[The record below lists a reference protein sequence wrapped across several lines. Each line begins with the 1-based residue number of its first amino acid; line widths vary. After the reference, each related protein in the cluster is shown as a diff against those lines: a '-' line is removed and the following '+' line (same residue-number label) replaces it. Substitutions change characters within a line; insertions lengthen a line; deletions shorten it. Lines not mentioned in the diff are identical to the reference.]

1 MKIRKEIKKKSY
13 LKIYSCEASRE
24 IAEKIAKTAGR
35 ELGECELIRFKDG
48 EFQPFY
54 KTSIRG
60 AHVFIIQS
68 TVSPGD
74 NLLELLL
81 MIDAAKRA
89 SAYKVIAVIPYYGF
103 ARQDKKDAPRVSIG
117 AKLIANLLHAAGI
130 DRLIT
135 MDFHSDTIQGFFDIP
150 VDHLYSSAVLV
161 PYIQSLNIKGLLIA
175 SPDIGGAKRA
185 KAYSRFLSAEL
196 AICHKTR
203 LKPNVVEDI
212 TLIGNVKD
220 KNVLIVDDIIDTGG
234 TIVNAAKLIK
244 ENGAKSIRVFAT
256 HPLFSGDAYE
266 KIENS
271 EIDTVLVTDTIPL
284 EKNSKKVKVL
294 SVADIF
300 STIITYIYKY
310 KSISH
315 KFLE

>member
-1 MKIRKEIKKKSY
+1 MKIHKEIKKNSY
-13 LKIYSCEASRE
+13 LQLYACEASQQ
-24 IAEKIAKTAGR
+24 IAKKIAISAGR
-35 ELGECELIRFKDG
+35 ELGECELIKFMDG

-54 KTSIRG
+54 KHTVRG

-68 TVSPGD
+68 TVSPAN

-89 SAYKVIAVIPYYGF
+89 SAYKVIAVIPYYGY

-117 AKLIANLLHAAGI
+117 AKLIANLLQAAGI

-135 MDFHSDTIQGFFDIP
+135 MDFHSDTIQGFFDVP
-150 VDHLYSSAVLV
+150 VDHIYSSAILV
-161 PYIQSLNIKGLLIA
+161 PYIEKLNIDNLIIA
-175 SPDIGGAKRA
+175 SPDIGGSKRA
-185 KAYSRFLSAEL
+185 KAYSRFLNAEL

-220 KNVLIVDDIIDTGG
+220 RNVLIIDDIIDTGG
-234 TIVNAAKLIK
+234 TIVNAAKLLRK
-244 ENGAKSIRVFAT
+244 HGAKSIRVFAT
-256 HPLFSGDAYE
+256 HALFSGDAHE
-266 KIENS
+266 NIENS

-284 EKNSKKVKVL
+284 KKQSNKIKIL

-300 STIITYIYKY
+300 SNIITYVYKY